1 MSLRIKVIVVIL
13 VTTLIL
19 LGAVSL
25 TVRQGVLPYFEEQQ
39 RTNARQNAERLQALL
54 SDEQRALEQTAKD
67 WASWDDTYLY
77 VANRNTAYETSN
89 LLDNVL
95 TQLQVNSFVILNIQ
109 GEILFSKEVDLNSNQ
124 VNDLSGE
131 LLVQLKPNSPLLAA
145 PEQTEMRS
153 GLIQL
158 DGDPTLIVAHPILH
172 TDGSGPANGTLVLTR
187 RLNASELTRL
197 TEIAGLPFQ
206 VLPLS
211 AISTPA
217 EQQALISL
225 QAGIPFTSHI
235 SATDTLIG
243 YTLLPDINGA
253 PNYLLRFEQPRTIYR
268 AGTILLNYLLLTI
281 AGMGVLF
288 AVVLFSLLEWTL
300 LNRLARTQ
308 RQVAQIGQTGDLT
321 QRISTGQGRD
331 EVDRLTLA
339 INEMLANLEQSELS
353 RQETEER
360 FRSLVESMDDIIF
373 SLDPQGRLIAVY
385 GHGAERRGYKQQL
398 QIGQKLDELL
408 GEQTSSQHQTAF
420 QQALDGTTQV
430 YEWEQTGPNPRTL
443 QISLTPLRNSRRA
456 IVGVVGVGRDITEI
470 KQLQTNL
477 NQRLEELS
485 ALYEVSQIFLSQ
497 SDIESTLQ
505 SICHLAVNRFDM
517 KAAWIAEL
525 SQTGNRL
532 QPIAAHGFKIEQLN
546 ELSLAIENGAQS
558 HPGVWAFQR
567 NQAVTFYCV
576 DAPETLRSSAR
587 GCRWLISLPLQHS
600 GETLAVLN
608 LYSAAPN
615 GPSREQMQVLQ
626 AFANLA
632 GNALQNAQL
641 FTTLNA
647 QRQELNTLNRQIALI
662 QQEERRQVAFEVN
675 EEAGVLLRTLR
686 AKLELP
692 DDLSVD
698 ALRGRLLDAAN
709 LAEELNARLQRLAT
723 DIRPA
728 VLDEQGL
735 FATLLWYTDRFT
747 QQTNIS
753 TRFEPSGLQNRRFT
767 LEVELTVYRLVQELM
782 AGFARQQATQL
793 TIQAKYEKRILQLT
807 IQATIPSALLDA
819 AFKEAQAITAGVRQ
833 RLSYLHGT
841 LHLQK
846 QEDGLT
852 IAMEIPAESQPNR

>member
-385 GHGAERRGYKQQL
+385 GHGAERRG
-398 QIGQKLDELL
+398 
-408 GEQTSSQHQTAF
+408 
-420 QQALDGTTQV
+420 
-430 YEWEQTGPNPRTL
+430 
-443 QISLTPLRNSRRA
+443 
-456 IVGVVGVGRDITEI
+456 
-470 KQLQTNL
+470 
-477 NQRLEELS
+477 
-485 ALYEVSQIFLSQ
+485 
-497 SDIESTLQ
+497 
-505 SICHLAVNRFDM
+505 
-517 KAAWIAEL
+517 
-525 SQTGNRL
+525 
-532 QPIAAHGFKIEQLN
+532 
-546 ELSLAIENGAQS
+546 AQS
-558 HPGVWAFQR
+558 HGTR
-567 NQAVTFYCV
+567 CDGTG
-576 DAPETLRSSAR
+576 D
-587 GCRWLISLPLQHS
+587 
-600 GETLAVLN
+600 
-608 LYSAAPN
+608 SAA
-615 GPSREQMQVLQ
+615 
-626 AFANLA
+626 
-632 GNALQNAQL
+632 
-641 FTTLNA
+641 
-647 QRQELNTLNRQIALI
+647 
-662 QQEERRQVAFEVN
+662 RRA
-675 EEAGVLLRTLR
+675 
-686 AKLELP
+686 
-692 DDLSVD
+692 D
-698 ALRGRLLDAAN
+698 GRC
-709 LAEELNARLQRLAT
+709 
-723 DIRPA
+723 
-728 VLDEQGL
+728 
-735 FATLLWYTDRFT
+735 
-747 QQTNIS
+747 
-753 TRFEPSGLQNRRFT
+753 SGT
-767 LEVELTVYRLVQELM
+767 
-782 AGFARQQATQL
+782 
-793 TIQAKYEKRILQLT
+793 
-807 IQATIPSALLDA
+807 
-819 AFKEAQAITAGVRQ
+819 
-833 RLSYLHGT
+833 
-841 LHLQK
+841 
-846 QEDGLT
+846 
-852 IAMEIPAESQPNR
+852 